1 MESVQAIIQFL
12 VDVFSALAQFLT
24 GEGGTFD
31 LSGLF
36 GGLISGTEG
45 TSDEAAG

>member
-12 VDVFSALAQFLT
+12 VDVFSALAAFLT

-36 GGLISGTEG
+36 GGLISGEG
-45 TSDEAAG
+45 TSEEAAG